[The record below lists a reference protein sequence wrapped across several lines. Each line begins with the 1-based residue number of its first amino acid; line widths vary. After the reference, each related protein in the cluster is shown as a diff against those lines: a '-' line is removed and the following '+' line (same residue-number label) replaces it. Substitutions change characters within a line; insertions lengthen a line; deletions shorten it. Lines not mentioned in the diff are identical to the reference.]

1 MSDDAE
7 AERRTAAKLAGNLG
21 CSGTHEHDGRILPCR
36 THDELLARSKAAE
49 NFTKSA
55 DPRRRR
61 KRKVSSRRGKGWE
74 NLRERPTSSLAT
86 GGAGI
91 TSGSPGSEITDSGP
105 TGSTGT
111 AVSGGIMGGVVDGS
125 FGVAS
130 LEGSGILDAK
140 EDGRRRAEGSRRP
153 VPVPVERKTAKA
165 LPRDAD
171 HDGWAMPPVGFAIT
185 RKTPRPT
192 TSAAAFAAVR
202 DTTGAINARSRSPAT
217 RRMGAPTTTRLSI
230 GAPRASRSR
239 RRICRTISLR
249 PQEWNRCAL
258 TPGNR
263 ISRSGY

>member
-1 MSDDAE
+1 M
-7 AERRTAAKLAGNLG
+7 
-21 CSGTHEHDGRILPCR
+21 
-36 THDELLARSKAAE
+36 
-49 NFTKSA
+49 
-55 DPRRRR
+55 
-61 KRKVSSRRGKGWE
+61 SSRRGKGWE

-171 HDGWAMPPVGFAIT
+171 HDVYLVGQPHLAQDSFTQAKEHPAAAAAAAEAAGTYYSGAGGTTGTAQDYLQFAQMLLNGGTLEGKRILG
-185 RKTPRPT
+185 RKTVEMMA
-192 TSAAAFAAVR
+192 S
-202 DTTGAINARSRSPAT
+202 DHLGAI
-217 RRMGAPTTTRLSI
+217 
-230 GAPRASRSR
+230 
-239 RRICRTISLR
+239 
-249 PQEWNRCAL
+249 
-258 TPGNR
+258 
-263 ISRSGY
+263 